1 MVTDIP
7 LHWLVPLGRGTPLVT
22 EK

>member
-1 MVTDIP
+1 MVTDISV
-7 LHWLVPLGRGTPLVT
+7 HWLVPLGRGTPFVT